1 MLIKKAKK
9 KSFCKPENEQTSS
22 PPGSAFRWTEPVFNK
37 KLSVGPNCLIKFL
50 TAAYL
55 RPSNPCSSDKSSIKN
70 QNLNQTWWLKTN
82 VALTERR
89 AKKKTPEKRVKVNFE
104 LIRLPWWSLCSPGS
118 LEWSCEHIPLSIITE
133 CQRCSCFLLWP
144 FASAKSVPFNQ
155 TPSSSS
161 MLNTCESPPLNRHV
175 LQGQNVSY

>member
-9 KSFCKPENEQTSS
+9 KSFCNPEKEQTSS

-37 KLSVGPNCLIKFL
+37 KRSVGPNCLIKFL

-55 RPSNPCSSDKSSIKN
+55 RPLNPCSSDKSSIKN
-70 QNLNQTWWLKTN
+70 QNPKPDTMAKNKGCSDG
-82 VALTERR
+82 EKS
-89 AKKKTPEKRVKVNFE
+89 KKKPPEKRVKVNFE

>member
-9 KSFCKPENEQTSS
+9 KSFCNPEKEQTSS

-37 KLSVGPNCLIKFL
+37 KRSVGPNCLIKIL

-55 RPSNPCSSDKSSIKN
+55 QPLNPCSGDKSSIKN
-70 QNLNQTWWLKTN
+70 QNLNQTRWLKTK

-89 AKKKTPEKRVKVNFE
+89 AKKKPEKRVKVNFE

-118 LEWSCEHIPLSIITE
+118 LDWSCEHIPLSIITE

-144 FASAKSVPFNQ
+144 FASAKSLPFNQ